1 MTKAELIE
9 EITSKTELPR
19 RDVSDV
25 VDNVL
30 EAIKGALAKGEKV
43 QLIPF
48 GSFET
53 RKRKAREGRNP
64 KTGEKL
70 MIAARTVPA
79 FHPGKDLREAV
90 QKGSG
95 GKKK

>member
-9 EITSKTELPR
+9 EITTKTELPR
-19 RDVSDV
+19 RDVTDI
-25 VDNVL
+25 VDNFL
-30 EAIKGALAKGEKV
+30 ESVKSALAKGEKV

-48 GSFET
+48 GSFEV

-70 MIAARTVPA
+70 MIAARNVPA
-79 FHPGKDLREAV
+79 FHPGKDLRESV
-90 QKGSG
+90 QKG

>member
-9 EITSKTELPR
+9 EITNKTELPR
-19 RDVSDV
+19 RDVTEI
-25 VDNVL
+25 VDHVL
-30 EAIKGALAKGEKV
+30 ETVKGALAKGEKV

-48 GSFET
+48 GSFEV

-70 MIAARTVPA
+70 MIAARNVPA

-90 QKGSG
+90 QKA

>member
-9 EITSKTELPR
+9 EIATKTELKR
-19 RDVSDV
+19 RDVSDI
-25 VDNVL
+25 VDNML
-30 EAIKGALAKGEKV
+30 ECVKVALQKGDKV

-79 FHPGKDLREAV
+79 FHPGKDLRDAV
-90 QKGSG
+90 QRNS

>member
-1 MTKAELIE
+1 MTKAEMIE
-9 EITSKTELPR
+9 EVAEKTELTK
-19 RDVSDV
+19 RDVTHI
-25 VDNVL
+25 VDTLL
-30 EAIKGALAKGEKV
+30 ESIKGALQKGEKV

-70 MIAARTVPA
+70 IIAARTVPA
-79 FHPGKDLREAV
+79 FHPGKDLRESV
-90 QKGSG
+90 NK

>member
-9 EITSKTELPR
+9 EIATKTELKR
-19 RDVSDV
+19 RDVSDI
-25 VDNVL
+25 VDNLL
-30 EAIKGALAKGEKV
+30 ESIKASLQKGDKV

-48 GSFET
+48 GSFEV

-70 MIAARTVPA
+70 MIAARNVPA
-79 FHPGKDLREAV
+79 FHPGKDLRDAV
-90 QKGSG
+90 QKPGA
-95 GKKK
+95 KKK

>member
-9 EITSKTELPR
+9 EITTKTELPR
-19 RDVSDV
+19 RDVTDV
-25 VDNVL
+25 VDHFL
-30 EAIKGALAKGEKV
+30 ESVKSALAKGEKV

-48 GSFET
+48 GSFEV

-70 MIAARTVPA
+70 MIAARSVPA

-90 QKGSG
+90 QKG

>member
-9 EITSKTELPR
+9 EISKKTELPR

-25 VDNVL
+25 VDHVL
-30 EAIKGALAKGEKV
+30 ETIKSALTHGEKV
-43 QLIPF
+43 ALIPF

-70 MIAARTVPA
+70 MIAARSVPA
-79 FHPGKDLREAV
+79 FHPGKDLRDAV
-90 QKGSG
+90 NKG

>member
-9 EITSKTELPR
+9 EIAKKTELPR

-25 VDNVL
+25 VDHVL
-30 EAIKGALAKGEKV
+30 ETVKGALAHGEKV

-48 GSFET
+48 GSFEV

-70 MIAARTVPA
+70 MIAARSVPA

-90 QKGSG
+90 NKS

>member
-9 EITSKTELPR
+9 EITNKTEMAR
-19 RDVSDV
+19 RDVSDI
-25 VDNVL
+25 VDHVL
-30 EAIKGALAKGEKV
+30 ETVKSALAKGEKV

-48 GSFET
+48 GSFEV

-70 MIAARTVPA
+70 MIAARSVPA

-90 QKGSG
+90 HKGA
-95 GKKK
+95 KKK

>member
-9 EITSKTELPR
+9 EITSKTEMAR
-19 RDVSDV
+19 RDVSDI
-25 VDNVL
+25 VDHVL
-30 EAIKGALAKGEKV
+30 EAVKSALAKGEKV

-48 GSFET
+48 GSFEV

-70 MIAARTVPA
+70 MIAARSVPA

-90 QKGSG
+90 QKGA
-95 GKKK
+95 KKK

>member
-1 MTKAELIE
+1 MTKAELINE
-9 EITSKTELPR
+9 VAEKT
-19 RDVSDV
+19 D
-25 VDNVL
+25 
-30 EAIKGALAKGEKV
+30 LAKNQVTSVIDTLLESIKSELQKGNKV

-79 FHPGKDLREAV
+79 FHPGKDLRDSV
-90 QKGSG
+90 NK

>member
-9 EITSKTELPR
+9 EVSTKTELKR
-19 RDVSDV
+19 RDVSDI
-25 VDNVL
+25 VDSVL
-30 EAIKGALAKGEKV
+30 ECVKGALAKGDKV

-70 MIAARTVPA
+70 MISARTVPA
-79 FHPGKDLREAV
+79 FHPGKDLRDAV
-90 QKGSG
+90 QKPV
-95 GKKK
+95 KKK

>member
-9 EITSKTELPR
+9 ELAEKTELTK
-19 RDVSDV
+19 RDVTQL
-25 VDNVL
+25 VDTLL
-30 EAIKGALAKGEKV
+30 ESIKGALAKGEKV

-48 GSFET
+48 GSFEV

-70 MIAARTVPA
+70 IIAARSVPA
-79 FHPGKDLREAV
+79 FHAGKDLRESV
-90 QKGSG
+90 N
-95 GKKK
+95 KKKK

>member
-1 MTKAELIE
+1 MTKAELINE
-9 EITSKTELPR
+9 VAEKTDLPKNQVTSVIDTLLESIKSELQ
-19 RDVSDV
+19 
-25 VDNVL
+25 
-30 EAIKGALAKGEKV
+30 KGNKV

-48 GSFET
+48 GSFEV

-79 FHPGKDLREAV
+79 FHPGKDLRDSV
-90 QKGSG
+90 NK

>member
-1 MTKAELIE
+1 MTKAELVDDVAA
-9 EITSKTELPR
+9 KTELTK
-19 RDVSDV
+19 RDVTNV
-25 VDNVL
+25 VDTLL
-30 EAIKGALAKGEKV
+30 ECVKSELMKGNKV

-48 GSFET
+48 GSFEV

-90 QKGSG
+90 NR
-95 GKKK
+95 KKK

>member
-9 EITSKTELPR
+9 EITAKTELKR
-19 RDVSDV
+19 RDVSDI
-25 VDNVL
+25 VDNML
-30 EAIKGALAKGEKV
+30 ECVKGALQKGDKV

-48 GSFET
+48 GSFEV

-70 MIAARTVPA
+70 MISARNVPA
-79 FHPGKDLREAV
+79 FHPGKDLRDAV
-90 QKGSG
+90 QKNS

>member
-9 EITSKTELPR
+9 EVAEKTELTK
-19 RDVSDV
+19 RDVTQI
-25 VDNVL
+25 VDTLL
-30 EAIKGALAKGEKV
+30 ESIKGALAKGEKV

-48 GSFET
+48 GSFEV

-70 MIAARTVPA
+70 IISARSVPA
-79 FHPGKDLREAV
+79 FHAGKDLRESV
-90 QKGSG
+90 NK

>member
-9 EITSKTELPR
+9 EIANKTELKR
-19 RDVSDV
+19 RDVSDI
-25 VDNVL
+25 VDNLL
-30 EAIKGALAKGEKV
+30 EAIKAALQKGDKV

-70 MIAARTVPA
+70 MISARTVPA
-79 FHPGKDLREAV
+79 FHPGKDLRDAV
-90 QKGSG
+90 QKPAA
-95 GKKK
+95 KKK

>member
-9 EITSKTELPR
+9 ELAEKTELTK
-19 RDVSDV
+19 RDVTQL
-25 VDNVL
+25 VDTLL
-30 EAIKGALAKGEKV
+30 ESIKGALQKGEKV

-48 GSFET
+48 GSFEV

-70 MIAARTVPA
+70 IIAARSVPA
-79 FHPGKDLREAV
+79 FHPGKDLRDSV
-90 QKGSG
+90 N
-95 GKKK
+95 KKKK

>member
-9 EITSKTELPR
+9 EITTKTELPR
-19 RDVSDV
+19 RDVTDI
-25 VDNVL
+25 VDQTL

-48 GSFET
+48 GSFEV

-70 MIAARTVPA
+70 MIAARSVPA
-79 FHPGKDLREAV
+79 FHPGKDLRDAV
-90 QKGSG
+90 QRGG

>member
-9 EITSKTELPR
+9 EIATKTELKR
-19 RDVSDV
+19 RDVSDI
-25 VDNVL
+25 VDNLL
-30 EAIKGALAKGEKV
+30 ESIKASLQKGDKV

-48 GSFET
+48 GSFEV

-70 MIAARTVPA
+70 MIAARSVPA
-79 FHPGKDLREAV
+79 FHPGKDLRDAV
-90 QKGSG
+90 QKPGA
-95 GKKK
+95 KKK

>member
-9 EITSKTELPR
+9 EITNKTELPR
-19 RDVSDV
+19 RDVTDV
-25 VDNVL
+25 VDNLL
-30 EAIKGALAKGEKV
+30 ECIKAALAKGEKV

-48 GSFET
+48 GSFEV

-70 MIAARTVPA
+70 MISARSVPA

-90 QKGSG
+90 QKGG

>member
-9 EITSKTELPR
+9 EIAGKTELSR
-19 RDVSDV
+19 RDVTQI
-25 VDNVL
+25 VDHLL
-30 EAIKGALAKGEKV
+30 EAIKAALAKGDKV

-48 GSFET
+48 GSFEV

-70 MIAARTVPA
+70 MIAARNVPA
-79 FHPGKDLREAV
+79 FHPGKDLRDAV
-90 QKGSG
+90 QRG

>member
-9 EITSKTELPR
+9 EIANKTELKR
-19 RDVSDV
+19 RDVIDI
-25 VDNVL
+25 VDNLL
-30 EAIKGALAKGEKV
+30 ESIKAALQKGDKV

-79 FHPGKDLREAV
+79 FHPGKDLRDAV
-90 QKGSG
+90 QKPAA
-95 GKKK
+95 KKK

>member
-9 EITSKTELPR
+9 EVANETKLTK
-19 RDVSDV
+19 RDVTLV
-25 VDNVL
+25 VDTLL
-30 EAIKGALAKGEKV
+30 ESIKSSLQKGDKV

-48 GSFET
+48 GSFEV

-70 MIAARTVPA
+70 TIAARTVPA
-79 FHPGKDLREAV
+79 FHPGKDLRDSV
-90 QKGSG
+90 NKG

>member
-9 EITSKTELPR
+9 EIANKTELKR
-19 RDVSDV
+19 RDVSDI
-25 VDNVL
+25 VDNLL
-30 EAIKGALAKGEKV
+30 ESIKAALQKGDKV

-70 MIAARTVPA
+70 MISARTVPA
-79 FHPGKDLREAV
+79 FHPGKDLRDAV
-90 QKGSG
+90 QKPAA
-95 GKKK
+95 KKK

>member
-1 MTKAELIE
+1 MTKAELID
-9 EITSKTELPR
+9 EITKKTELPR
-19 RDVSDV
+19 RDVTDV
-25 VDNVL
+25 VDNFL
-30 EAIKGALAKGEKV
+30 ESVKGELAKGEKV

-48 GSFET
+48 GSFEV

-70 MIAARTVPA
+70 MIAARSVPA
-79 FHPGKDLREAV
+79 FHPGKELREAV
-90 QKGSG
+90 QKG

>member
-9 EITSKTELPR
+9 EITNKTEMAR
-19 RDVSDV
+19 RDVSDI
-25 VDNVL
+25 VDHVL
-30 EAIKGALAKGEKV
+30 ETVKSALAKGEKV

-48 GSFET
+48 GSFEV

-70 MIAARTVPA
+70 MIAARSVPA

-90 QKGSG
+90 QKGA
-95 GKKK
+95 KKK

>member
-9 EITSKTELPR
+9 EIATKTELKR
-19 RDVSDV
+19 RDVSDI
-25 VDNVL
+25 VDNLL
-30 EAIKGALAKGEKV
+30 ESIKAALQKGDKV

-48 GSFET
+48 GSFEV

-70 MIAARTVPA
+70 MIAARSVPA
-79 FHPGKDLREAV
+79 FHPGKDLRDAV
-90 QKGSG
+90 QKPGA
-95 GKKK
+95 KKK

>member
-9 EITSKTELPR
+9 EIATKTELKR
-19 RDVSDV
+19 RDVSDI
-25 VDNVL
+25 VDNML
-30 EAIKGALAKGEKV
+30 ECVKGALQKGDKV

-48 GSFET
+48 GSFEV

-70 MIAARTVPA
+70 MIAARSVPA
-79 FHPGKDLREAV
+79 FHPGKDLRDAV
-90 QKGSG
+90 QKPAP
-95 GKKK
+95 KKK